1 MDETEKKEKFY
12 GFFQAIMDNYG
23 QTIIFVII
31 IIVILISLKYAQTKL
46 DFPNSKM
53 ILNWFGIIVICNLFI
68 TYSILMTYQQVKN
81 QPGFQGAPGYQGPI
95 GSQGYVDYCAECNK
109 KIDTDTFEQVYEDT
123 LKPQPLLPEKITV
136 ERTKTLPKDFNKNK
150 KDLA

>member
-1 MDETEKKEKFY
+1 MDELNKKENFY
-12 GFFQAIMDNYG
+12 GFFKTIADNYS
-23 QTIIFVII
+23 QTIVFII
-31 IIVILISLKYAQTKL
+31 IIIGILVGLKYAQTKL

-81 QPGFQGAPGYQGPI
+81 QRGFQGSAGYQGPI
-95 GSQGYVDYCAECNK
+95 GSQGYIDYCTSCDK
-109 KIDTDTFEQVYEDT
+109 KIDTFEQVYEDT

-136 ERTKTLPKDFNKNK
+136 ERTKALPKKFNKK
-150 KDLA
+150 KNNLA